1 MDWKHEAMEKLR
13 QHEAK
18 KAAVQE
24 IPGEIAQLE
33 AAFGSIRSS
42 SSDGTPVKGGGSGR
56 EDALL
61 GNIAKR
67 EELKIAWI
75 QAKACVDRVN
85 NALAVITNEERMLLD
100 RFYIVPSKG
109 VVERLATE
117 LCVDTKTVYKRKD
130 AALKKFTLALYG
142 CIET

>member
-1 MDWKHEAMEKLR
+1 MDWKREAMEKLR

-33 AAFGSIRSS
+33 SAFGSIRSS

-67 EELKIAWI
+67 EELKIALA
-75 QAKACVDRVN
+75 QAEACVDRVDK
-85 NALAVITNEERMLLD
+85 ALAVLSTEERMLLD
-100 RFYIVPSKG
+100 RFYIVPAKG
-109 VVERLATE
+109 VVERLASE
-117 LCVDTKTVYKRKD
+117 LCVDAKTVYKRKD
-130 AALKKFTLALYG
+130 SALKKFTLALYG
-142 CIET
+142 CVET